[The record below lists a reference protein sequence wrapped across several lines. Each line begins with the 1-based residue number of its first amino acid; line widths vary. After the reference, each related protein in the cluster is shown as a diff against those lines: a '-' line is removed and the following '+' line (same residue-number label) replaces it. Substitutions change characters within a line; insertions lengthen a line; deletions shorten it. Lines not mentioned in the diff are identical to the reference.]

1 MAQWRRCTNAVA
13 LRFGRNYYL
22 LTIAVAF
29 TLWLCDQHFCVHLHG
44 LPGMS
49 QTAAVTGRSVRAV
62 STAVPTGRLGSPPGC
77 RVCASGLGLR
87 PPGGPVLGPIFPTPA
102 FGLTDLPGGVH
113 NPQFHAWWHGIMGF
127 HCYYGATFMIYQRLV
142 YLGRK
147 PRLRYLLGVLV
158 YVVPGPA

>member
-1 MAQWRRCTNAVA
+1 
-13 LRFGRNYYL
+13 
-22 LTIAVAF
+22 
-29 TLWLCDQHFCVHLHG
+29 
-44 LPGMS
+44 
-49 QTAAVTGRSVRAV
+49 
-62 STAVPTGRLGSPPGC
+62 
-77 RVCASGLGLR
+77 
-87 PPGGPVLGPIFPTPA
+87 
-102 FGLTDLPGGVH
+102 VH

>member
-1 MAQWRRCTNAVA
+1 MAQWRRCTNATA

-62 STAVPTGRLGSPPGC
+62 STALPTGRL
-77 RVCASGLGLR
+77 R
-87 PPGGPVLGPIFPTPA
+87 
-102 FGLTDLPGGVH
+102 LPRAAG
-113 NPQFHAWWHGIMGF
+113 
-127 HCYYGATFMIYQRLV
+127 
-142 YLGRK
+142 K
-147 PRLRYLLGVLV
+147 GVLKGGGFEERKAGAV
-158 YVVPGPA
+158 RGHVRGDLLLCFSFQY